1 MQPKNA
7 LKEFLLL
14 ACVSVAPSYPR
25 LGLVCSLRG
34 SCSAVC
40 EGGEKES
47 SAHYRYCC
55 QEYLLSVAAVDIC
68 ALEQMGCEVTLLFV
82 DKDPDLLVL

>member
-7 LKEFLLL
+7 LEEFLLL
-14 ACVSVAPSYPR
+14 ACVSAAPGYPR

-40 EGGEKES
+40 KGGDNKPL
-47 SAHYRYCC
+47 AHYRYCC
-55 QEYLLSVAAVDIC
+55 QEYVLAIAAVDI
-68 ALEQMGCEVTLLFV
+68 AASEQMGCEVIFLCV
-82 DKDPDLLVL
+82 VKGS